1 MIFLKEYLTVQNFF
15 LNFIILLFLL
25 IFVRTD
31 MYDKNLH
38 IHTKLMKEYGSK
50 RSNSETDNDNHE
62 HKNHEIRKNLI
73 GIHSHKEG
81 ENRKFSNMYVSE
93 HKDNRYSGSY
103 DNITINIYKGI
114 IICFILVF
122 TVTANHRVRKF

>member
-38 IHTKLMKEYGSK
+38 IHTKLMK
-50 RSNSETDNDNHE
+50 RSNSDDNHE
-62 HKNHEIRKNLI
+62 HKTRKNLI

-81 ENRKFSNMYVSE
+81 ENTKFSNMYVNE
-93 HKDNRYSGSY
+93 HKESRYSGSY
-103 DNITINIYKGI
+103 DNITIHIYKGI